1 MKRKPLSRWRLRS
14 EAGLREKEE
23 AAVAALA
30 ESLARSAAGAMNS
43 EELTT
48 ASEVDFS
55 RLDDEQ
61 KAEVTETFANAIQRE
76 SGSRDRNPLPTLLDE
91 VFRQDFIRD
100 SGADEEPAEDS
111 GESEVSVTAE
121 DDDKKA
127 NERAFPY
134 WGAPEIALQSAQ
146 SRQPAPWARN
156 ESRSR
161 TTETFVQNQP
171 TVAAAFR
178 EAEPARPAPSGLT
191 LEDTV
196 RDMLR
201 PLMMQWVNEH
211 MPRILENA
219 IREEIATRGLLPKTE
234 K

>member
-1 MKRKPLSRWRLRS
+1 MSRRRLRAS
-14 EAGLREKEE
+14 LGLANGLGEKQE

-30 ESLARSAAGAMNS
+30 ESLARSAAEAMNS
-43 EELTT
+43 DELTT
-48 ASEVDFS
+48 ASDVDFS
-55 RLDDEQ
+55 RLGDEQ

-76 SGSRDRNPLPTLLDE
+76 SGPHGKNPLPTLLDE

-100 SGADEEPAEDS
+100 SSAVEEPEEDTS
-111 GESEVSVTAE
+111 GSEVATSARE
-121 DDDKKA
+121 DEQKA
-127 NERAFPY
+127 NERAMPH
-134 WGAPEIALQSAQ
+134 WGAPEIALQSIAN
-146 SRQPAPWARN
+146 RHHAPWARS
-156 ESRSR
+156 ESPLNMAVTSAQNKA
-161 TTETFVQNQP
+161 TE
-171 TVAAAFR
+171 AAPPR
-178 EAEPARPAPSGLT
+178 EAEFASPATSGLT

-201 PLMMQWVNEH
+201 PIMAQWLNEH